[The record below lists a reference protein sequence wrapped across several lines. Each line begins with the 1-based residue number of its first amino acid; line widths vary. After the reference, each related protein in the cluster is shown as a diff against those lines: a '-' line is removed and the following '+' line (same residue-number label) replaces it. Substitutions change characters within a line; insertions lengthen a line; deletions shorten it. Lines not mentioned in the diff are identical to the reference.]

1 MVKMSKIREI
11 TLLAKEGK
19 FSQALELCNETNLV
33 TETAVKVIHAISCAC
48 YYRTETC
55 EVNCLEKL
63 CNKVVQNI
71 HTVECINVNDYFAS
85 VYHITKMVCLMKRYE
100 DLVKLKPLLL
110 PTFYKNAAATTVYS
124 NIVQLIAYNICLL
137 AKAKDKKQNKHLIDI
152 LKIVLKLQ
160 NLSGNVEELCSFAH
174 KYYYQLH
181 ALEVSSDQLLKF
193 YCIVLDI
200 VALKCAKT
208 TCNSTTQV
216 ALVSIYSDILSSLI
230 ESKKFEFCEEFL
242 MAVETRI
249 TQQLKDQNLQS
260 SHAIFKTV
268 LTLLPTKLEQIEKN
282 ADAIKSLLN
291 SYKSSN
297 KKLFTQIFPF
307 IESPLRSL
315 LVYYKNEGFHCWC
328 EMTPKAL
335 LYILKYFT
343 EDLVPG
349 VVISETQKS
358 CSCGCAIARNYSGAL
373 RIGNALTSLIKSY
386 ISKTNI
392 ANSSFFSILSN
403 SLQYYFD
410 LVKPLKQKE
419 CQGWT
424 HDCKELLTN
433 TYNIGVVLFQQ
444 KNEAHQVVNI
454 CFLRNIFTI
463 WYISGFEED
472 EWRYPVTCIFKA
484 LCDADLKNENFI
496 HCMGLAALYCLLYTK
511 DSSSFMQSWWIVPKS
526 KLKDSINANDLTIVR
541 VLQQQSKELCNIVNI
556 DPLFTQEK
564 QVELT
569 LFELNLYNS
578 VWRSRTSMM
587 ATFSHLTQI
596 ADIET
601 VAYLAILRIYV
612 RGDIRIH
619 EDMCLL
625 FPTVIKKME
634 KVLAKDSSNSLLKVA
649 IAVTYF
655 YYFQAVFKGI
665 ADRNLQEMEKT
676 KLALHK
682 AKSYEKTEPV
692 PKNANDEC
700 DIVSAYSG
708 LRLSKLIDTL
718 ELLNLS
724 RDLISSV
731 SDENFTDNYITK
743 NISVLL
749 ISMGF
754 TYRLHYISMSSIL
767 CFAMALKWAEKAGD
781 SSLQLS
787 ILGFIIESSDV
798 KSDLIDSFVSKGDEL
813 VKLLETEELH
823 SRTLA
828 IYHICKSKAFLYV
841 DPKKSYKSWQ
851 IAHGLYLA
859 NKEKDEFKILNTDL
873 NIVLYKLTRN
883 CAFIEAEHER
893 EPMTFKLHMAFD
905 TALAIT
911 KKIPP
916 SGYDLSILFDAV
928 YELAKTYKLMRL
940 PRDLRAYSGNL
951 VDLAQQL
958 VLPLRCVSL
967 LILLAHSDL
976 FTGNMD
982 NCTAK
987 LNGIDDILC
996 INTVKPGVAPTENI
1010 MIQDERKDLEKQVNE
1025 CSDLIEELMLTGP
1038 KHYRQFSPS
1047 SPTLTVHGFK
1057 YPEFLSHN
1065 KTCQCLMCHSLE
1077 FQQLLLQK
1085 YHLNALVNM
1094 HYKDDKVSEE
1104 IITGCLAIYDTLQRT
1119 YKDKRSDMIPASFLP
1134 QFDDVFLEPYANI
1147 LYDYSFHLSR
1157 TGRLSER
1164 LEVNS
1169 LLMHVLRPK
1178 KTKLVWLYQD
1188 ALLQRAGYIMFD
1200 KEQDNIKLLKHDAC
1214 ALQVTSENFPTTPVS
1229 KTVPVTVM
1237 VNGLPHYSPPRRRKP
1252 QKCIFPDSP
1261 DEKPVT
1267 KGKTANKTVD
1277 SSTLVIPK
1285 KKSSK
1290 ACTTPMSVA
1299 PFLIPLATPKI
1310 PIFSDDRP
1318 KTRSYGKQSNKKQR
1332 ATTSESDATQ
1342 EDIADLKCKKQ
1353 PSKSVG
1359 DFDSLGTT
1367 QTGIV
1372 KAGSSSKMST
1382 APLLTK
1388 KIKENTTSKRLKKN
1402 INLELELPSE
1412 VPSEAT
1418 SSSNGNSIVLDTPEK
1433 EANTAKRALVL
1444 KKLRSSVNKR
1454 EVKTAGS
1461 K

>member
-1 MVKMSKIREI
+1 MVKMSKIKEI

-19 FSQALELCNETNLV
+19 FSQVLELCNEAGLV
-33 TETAVKVIHAISCAC
+33 TETAVKIIHAISCAC
-48 YYRTETC
+48 YYRAEAC
-55 EVNCLEKL
+55 EVNYLEKL

-137 AKAKDKKQNKHLIDI
+137 AKAKDKKQNKYLIDI

-160 NLSGNVEELCSFAH
+160 NISGTVEDLCSFAH

-200 VALKCAKT
+200 VALKCGKT
-208 TCNSTTQV
+208 TCSNVTQV
-216 ALVSIYSDILSSLI
+216 ALVSICSDILSNLI
-230 ESKKFEFCEEFL
+230 ESNKFEFCEEFL
-242 MAVETRI
+242 NVVETRI
-249 TQQLKDQNLQS
+249 TQQFKDQDLKTC
-260 SHAIFKTV
+260 HAIFKTV
-268 LTLLPTKLEQIEKN
+268 LALLPSKLEQMEKN
-282 ADAIKSLLN
+282 ADAIKPFLN
-291 SYKSSN
+291 GYKISN
-297 KKLFTQIFPF
+297 KKLFTQTFPF
-307 IESPLRSL
+307 IENPLRSL
-315 LVYYKNEGFHCWC
+315 LIYYKSEGIHYWC
-328 EMTPKAL
+328 EMTPKTL
-335 LYILKYFT
+335 LSILTYFT
-343 EDLVPG
+343 EDLVPSAA
-349 VVISETQKS
+349 ISETQKP
-358 CSCGCAIARNYSGAL
+358 CSCGCTIARNYSGAL
-373 RIGNALTSLIKSY
+373 RMGNTLTSLIKSY
-386 ISKTNI
+386 ISKTNVL
-392 ANSSFFSILSN
+392 NSSFFSILSK

-410 LVKPLKQKE
+410 LVKPLKQGE

-454 CFLRNIFTI
+454 CFLKNILD
-463 WYISGFEED
+463 ISGTKED
-472 EWRYPVTCIFKA
+472 EWKNPITCIFKA
-484 LCDADLKNENFI
+484 LCDSDLKNENFI

-511 DSSSFMQSWWIVPKS
+511 ESNSFMQSWWIVPKS

-541 VLQQQSKELCNIVNI
+541 VLQQQSKELCNIINI
-556 DPLFTQEK
+556 NPLFTQKK

-587 ATFSHLTQI
+587 ATFSHLTEI

-612 RGDIRIH
+612 RGDIRVH

-625 FPTVIKKME
+625 FPIVIKKME
-634 KVLAKDSSNSLLKVA
+634 EVLAKDSSNSLLKVA

-665 ADRNLQEMEKT
+665 ADKNLQEMEKT

-682 AKSYEKTEPV
+682 AKIYEKTEPV

-708 LRLSKLIDTL
+708 LRLSKLISTL

-731 SDENFTDNYITK
+731 SHENFTDNYVIK

-767 CFAMALKWAEKAGD
+767 CFAMALKWAEKAED
-781 SSLQLS
+781 SNLQLS
-787 ILGFIIESSDV
+787 ILGFIIESSNV
-798 KSDLIDSFVSKGDEL
+798 KNDLMDSFVSKGDEL
-813 VKLLETEELH
+813 VKLLETEELY
-823 SRTLA
+823 SRTIA

-841 DPKKSYKSWQ
+841 DPEKSYKFWQ
-851 IAHGLYLA
+851 IAHSLYSA

-873 NIVLYKLTRN
+873 NVVLYKLTRN

-893 EPMTFKLHMAFD
+893 EPMTLKLHMAFD

-916 SGYDLSILFDAV
+916 SAYDLSILFDAV

-958 VLPLRCVSL
+958 VLPLRCVAL

-976 FTGNMD
+976 LTGNLD
-982 NCTAK
+982 NCTTK

-996 INTVKPGVAPTENI
+996 INTVKLNVAPAENV
-1010 MIQDERKDLEKQVNE
+1010 MIQDEKKDLEKQVNE
-1025 CSDLIEELMLTGP
+1025 CSDLMEELMLADP
-1038 KHYRQFSPS
+1038 KHSRQFSPS
-1047 SPTLTVHGFK
+1047 SPTLTIHGFK

-1094 HYKDDKVSEE
+1094 HYKDNKLAEE
-1104 IITGCLAIYDTLQRT
+1104 VITGSLAIYDTLQRA
-1119 YKDKRSDMIPASFLP
+1119 YKDKCSDMIPAPFLP

-1157 TGRLSER
+1157 IGRISER

-1169 LLMHVLRPK
+1169 LLVQVLTSK

-1188 ALLQRAGYIMFD
+1188 ALLQRAGYMMFD
-1200 KEQDNIKLLKHDAC
+1200 KEQENVKLFKDEAC
-1214 ALQVTSENFPTTPVS
+1214 AFQVGNDNFPMTPVS
-1229 KTVPVTVM
+1229 KTVPITVM

-1267 KGKTANKTVD
+1267 KARTTKKIAD
-1277 SSTLVIPK
+1277 SSALVVPK
-1285 KKSSK
+1285 KKSTKVS
-1290 ACTTPMSVA
+1290 TTPIPA
-1299 PFLIPLATPKI
+1299 TPFLIPIATPKI

-1318 KTRSYGKQSNKKQR
+1318 KTRSYGKQNNKKQR

-1342 EDIADLKCKKQ
+1342 EDITNLKCKKQ

-1359 DFDSLGTT
+1359 DFDSLDTV
-1367 QTGIV
+1367 QTGTV
-1372 KAGSSSKMST
+1372 KVGSSSKIST
-1382 APLLTK
+1382 AQLLTK
-1388 KIKENTTSKRLKKN
+1388 KIKESNTSRRLKKN
-1402 INLELELPSE
+1402 LNLELELPE
-1412 VPSEAT
+1412 EMPTEAT
-1418 SSSNGNSIVLDTPEK
+1418 SNSNGNLIVLDNPEK
-1433 EANTAKRALVL
+1433 QAATIKRALVL

-1454 EVKTAGS
+1454 EVCRE
-1461 K
+1461 